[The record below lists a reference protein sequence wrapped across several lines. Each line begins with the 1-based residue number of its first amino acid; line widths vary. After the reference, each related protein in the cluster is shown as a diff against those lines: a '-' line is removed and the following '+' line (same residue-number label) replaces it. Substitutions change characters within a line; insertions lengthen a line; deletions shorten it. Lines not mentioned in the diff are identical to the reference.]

1 MAPRRTGVSKSPE
14 PKPVDNTRVA
24 PPDTRWH
31 YASSETEILGLV
43 LRTVTGKP
51 VADYLGE
58 KIWQR
63 IATEADAS

>member
-1 MAPRRTGVSKSPE
+1 MSKSPE